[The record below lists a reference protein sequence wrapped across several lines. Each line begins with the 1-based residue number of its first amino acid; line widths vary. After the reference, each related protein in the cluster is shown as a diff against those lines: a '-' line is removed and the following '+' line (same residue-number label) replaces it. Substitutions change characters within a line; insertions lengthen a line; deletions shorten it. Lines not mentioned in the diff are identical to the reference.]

1 MSYIKNL
8 MLAIVS
14 AIMGTVSASLF
25 EGWTVKEQKIAFLI
39 SVLMVAVMLTKS
51 STSSRGKSRKKLQQR
66 GARKRKSLRGKKK
79 RSWTL
84 NGK

>member
-25 EGWTVKEQKIAFLI
+25 EGWTAHEQKIVFLV
-39 SVLMVAVMLTKS
+39 SVLMVAVMLAKS
-51 STSSRGKSRKKLQQR
+51 SNPTKGKSKKKNLRKSKV
-66 GARKRKSLRGKKK
+66 RKRKTRRGNKK
-79 RSWTL
+79 R
-84 NGK
+84 GRAP

>member
-51 STSSRGKSRKKLQQR
+51 STSSRGKSRKKKLQQR
-66 GARKRKSLRGKKK
+66 GARKRKSLRGKKRK
-79 RSWTL
+79 
-84 NGK
+84 GHGP

>member
-1 MSYIKNL
+1 MNYIKNL

-25 EGWTVKEQKIAFLI
+25 DGWTPQEQKVVFFV

-51 STSSRGKSRKKLQQR
+51 SPASNRKSRKKKLQQR
-66 GARKRKSLRGKKK
+66 RARKRKAQRGRK
-79 RSWTL
+79 RKVR
-84 NGK
+84 GP

>member
-25 EGWTVKEQKIAFLI
+25 EGWTAHEQKIVFLV
-39 SVLMVAVMLTKS
+39 SVLMVAVMLAKS
-51 STSSRGKSRKKLQQR
+51 SNPTKRKSRKKKLQQSRARQRKTLR
-66 GARKRKSLRGKKK
+66 GNKRKGRGP
-79 RSWTL
+79 
-84 NGK
+84 

>member
-25 EGWTVKEQKIAFLI
+25 EGWTVKEQKIVFLI

-51 STSSRGKSRKKLQQR
+51 STSSKGKSRKMKLQQR
-66 GARKRKSLRGKKK
+66 RARKRKSIRGKKRK
-79 RSWTL
+79 
-84 NGK
+84 GHGP

>member
-25 EGWTVKEQKIAFLI
+25 EGWTVKEQKFAFLI

-51 STSSRGKSRKKLQQR
+51 SASSKGKSSKTKLRQR
-66 GARKRKSLRGKKK
+66 RARKRKTQRGKKRK
-79 RSWTL
+79 
-84 NGK
+84 GHGP

>member
-25 EGWTVKEQKIAFLI
+25 EGWTAHEQKIVFLV

-51 STSSRGKSRKKLQQR
+51 SNPTKAKSKKKRLQQNV
-66 GARKRKSLRGKKK
+66 ARKRKTRRGKRKG
-79 RSWTL
+79 RAP
-84 NGK
+84 

>member
-25 EGWTVKEQKIAFLI
+25 DGWTAQEQKIVFLV
-39 SVLMVAVMLTKS
+39 SVLMLAAMLAKS
-51 STSSRGKSRKKLQQR
+51 SNPTMRKRMKKPR
-66 GARKRKSLRGKKK
+66 KRTARKRKTRNGNK
-79 RSWTL
+79 RNSHAP
-84 NGK
+84 